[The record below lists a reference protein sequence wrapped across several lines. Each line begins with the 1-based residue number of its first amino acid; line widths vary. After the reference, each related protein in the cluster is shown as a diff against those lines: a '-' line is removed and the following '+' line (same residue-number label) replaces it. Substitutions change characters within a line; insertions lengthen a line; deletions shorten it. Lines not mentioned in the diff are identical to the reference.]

1 MKVQLAAI
9 AATLSFT
16 TLIGC
21 GQKENAENPQAA
33 STPPPVA
40 EAPKSSQENKPSK
53 VALHQGGDEILLELL
68 DSSDYPILADIYK
81 SSFAQKPYCPET
93 NECTQFVYKAWEDD
107 LKAPANR
114 ENLDLAARKS
124 YAAALEG
131 QAPHTQQEISRKA
144 FATRYAQLQEL
155 LAGKSVCFFYR
166 PWKVEFINDK
176 YHLSGGNGKH
186 TSVRLNLQSAGNF
199 ESRVI
204 PGDDTYII
212 ADDKLFAPIPAQMF
226 GDDNYKK
233 FSSYAENPLES
244 RPALK
249 FCGMPV
255 GDYNNYI
262 FSLKKQLAPKNTIG
276 APPEAP
282 PELIA
287 PQPVTNLF
295 KISKPIEVVQPPSM
309 QKIDAIPMEW
319 FVSAQ

>member
-9 AATLSFT
+9 AAALSLT
-16 TLIGC
+16 TLTGC
-21 GQKENAENPQAA
+21 GQNENAEKPQAA
-33 STPPPVA
+33 STPSSAA
-40 EAPKSSQENKPSK
+40 EAPKSNQENKPSK
-53 VALHQGGDEILLELL
+53 VALHQGSDEILLELL
-68 DSSDYPILADIYK
+68 DSSDYPILEDIYR
-81 SSFAQKPYCPET
+81 SSSAQKPYCPES

-144 FATRYAQLQEL
+144 FTTRYAQLQEL
-155 LAGKSVCFFYR
+155 LVGKSVCFFYR
-166 PWKVEFINDK
+166 PWKVEFLNDK

-186 TSVRLNLQSAGNF
+186 TSVRLNLRSAGNF
-199 ESRVI
+199 EARVI

-212 ADDKLFAPIPAQMF
+212 EDDKLFAPIPAQTF
-226 GDDNYKK
+226 GDENYKK
-233 FSSYAENPLES
+233 FSSYAEKQLES

-249 FCGMPV
+249 FCGTPMAE
-255 GDYNNYI
+255 YNNFI
-262 FSLKKQLAPKNTIG
+262 SSLKKQVTPKNTIG

-309 QKIDAIPMEW
+309 QKIDVIPMEW
-319 FVSAQ
+319 FVPAQ